1 MEHAGRGP
9 HPNRRQESHVHQT
22 LFILSTQYLCAC
34 DQSTDYIEIYK
45 ADVQSSLLIHRS
57 MLHLY
62 GGPRYLASTN
72 GTLCYLCH
80 ELSNEVTVLY
90 MYNDVLCVQQTL
102 STIPEETV
110 KTVSAS
116 RLSQNQQHLYA
127 SNRGR
132 GSIAVFNMLPGSL
145 LKAAGHW
152 NAGALPCDFVLL
164 EDDLV
169 LVADQKAGF
178 HLLDQ
183 EGAEV
188 DFHAHVGTMCV
199 CC

>member
-1 MEHAGRGP
+1 M
-9 HPNRRQESHVHQT
+9 HQT

-45 ADVQSSLLIHRS
+45 ADVQSGLLIHRS

-72 GTLCYLCH
+72 DTLCYLCH

-132 GSIAVFNMLPGSL
+132 GSIAVFNMLPDGL

-152 NAGALPCDFVLL
+152 NAGALHAILYYWRMISCWWPIRRPVFTCWIRKVLRWISML
-164 EDDLV
+164 
-169 LVADQKAGF
+169 
-178 HLLDQ
+178 
-183 EGAEV
+183 
-188 DFHAHVGTMCV
+188 M
-199 CC
+199 